1 MTKCK
6 LTIYIFEFTHPMGR
20 VRGDM
25 GLPCSYY
32 LVLVSSGILQGLGL
46 AEIHIWEY
54 AQTDN
59 GSGGYEGPQV

>member
-1 MTKCK
+1 
-6 LTIYIFEFTHPMGR
+6 MGR